1 VAFILP
7 YPTAPPQLIEPFSG
21 SIAISHNAVPL
32 NQRIKSGVE
41 QTSIAGEINLIESD
55 RTLTFWVKTADYGTV
70 YSFFD
75 VLHGKPFRY
84 QGTVY
89 RVKSESW
96 KASSAAL
103 WELSLSVTQVFNP
116 G

>member
-7 YPTAPPQLIEPFSG
+7 YPTAPTQLIEPFG
-21 SIAISHNAVPL
+21 SAIARNAEPL
-32 NQRIKSGVE
+32 NQRIKGGVE
-41 QTSIAGEINLIESD
+41 QNSIAGEINVVAIS
-55 RTLTFWVKTADYGTV
+55 RNLTFWVKVADYAAV
-70 YSFFD
+70 FAFFNG
-75 VLHGKPFRY
+75 LNGKPFRY